1 MCERNCSRTPP
12 GCLFRVDRFGI
23 GLKYQCHC
31 FDIADCDFDNDGHCK
46 GARCIFGYSGPTC
59 QRRLFYVSFA
69 TAVRTYMVM
78 NLRHRRATCLP
89 LPQKIHFLHVFRINW
104 VKFNISPAV
113 KKTVYITSM
122 GNQPLN
128 CTFNRNSPNRSDA
141 SSHTTVSC
149 TGDISTDWLHINGS
163 NTCIENLQMSGCPQE
178 LFGLDCTHKCR
189 CKNGTTCHQITGHCK
204 EGCEP
209 GRTGSS
215 CQYQTYE
222 NIALGRPA
230 FQSSDF
236 EVKFMDGRKL
246 CNSKYLA
253 TAGFAVDG
261 KYNQNFQHK
270 SCSRTQ
276 ESSSKSYW
284 YVILD
289 RNYTINQIR
298 IYAHSFFHY
307 GLNVFVG
314 DKNDPCSQLCYE
326 SKSTETIL
334 HISCQRPL
342 VGETVCIQT
351 AKEYASL
358 SLCEVE
364 VIRK

>member
-1 MCERNCSRTPP
+1 
-12 GCLFRVDRFGI
+12 
-23 GLKYQCHC
+23 
-31 FDIADCDFDNDGHCK
+31 
-46 GARCIFGYSGPTC
+46 
-59 QRRLFYVSFA
+59 
-69 TAVRTYMVM
+69 
-78 NLRHRRATCLP
+78 
-89 LPQKIHFLHVFRINW
+89 
-104 VKFNISPAV
+104 
-113 KKTVYITSM
+113 
-122 GNQPLN
+122 
-128 CTFNRNSPNRSDA
+128 
-141 SSHTTVSC
+141 
-149 TGDISTDWLHINGS
+149 
-163 NTCIENLQMSGCPQE
+163 MSGCPQE

-222 NIALGRPA
+222 NIALGQPA

-246 CNSKYLA
+246 CSSKYLA

-307 GLNVFVG
+307 SLNVFVG
-314 DKNDPCSQLCYE
+314 DKNNPCSQLCYK

-342 VGETVCIQT
+342 VGETVCIKT

-364 VIRK
+364 VIQCREGVYGPLCQHQNRSRRTISKTFPESTTGMPSERKLNIDAIVGCGVAFTAVVVVVAVILRLWMKRRQKQPVDVNDNKDLEMKLVK